1 MVVATHR
8 RGRYLHRQRIAG
20 QPGGSQ
26 VEWDVVGDVQAFVA
40 QEATNRGW
48 RINDTSE
55 LASSLLAST
64 LSFGSREA
72 ASSRPTLLITYAP

>member
-1 MVVATHR
+1 M
-8 RGRYLHRQRIAG
+8 
-20 QPGGSQ
+20 
-26 VEWDVVGDVQAFVA
+26 VGDVQAFVA